1 MMKRVLPFLML
12 SFMWLS
18 HTVLGQSTTDSL
30 FVLPDSVKGF
40 SIENFYATLLAHH
53 PLVKQARLLSET
65 ARQEVRLAR
74 GAFDPKLEASYN
86 TKDYQDKDY
95 YEKWLASFTIPV
107 WFPVDPKIGFEQNQ
121 GTYIN
126 PESSIPATD
135 NYRQLVTSVRLPVG
149 RGLLTDERRAAV
161 QQARLFTELA
171 EAEQIKLI
179 NKILLDAAKDYWQWY
194 YAYYSYQLFAN
205 STTIANEIYRRVHIN
220 AGLGEASA
228 IDTVQAKITLQQR
241 LIERQEAYL
250 EFLNQGIRISNYLW
264 DANELPVSLT
274 PSVAPVLLS
283 GDAEIL
289 STQSL
294 NELKFM
300 AQQNHPD
307 LQKLNVK
314 LNQLDVERKLAK
326 EYLKP
331 RLDLNYGFVNQP
343 IGPDGSFQSFAFGSN
358 YKFGVDFSIPIL
370 LRKERAKLGQTNLKI
385 RSTQLERTQSEREIL
400 NQVQQVF
407 NQLTNT
413 HVVLGQQ
420 SAMVENYERLLRAEL
435 TNLELGE
442 SDLFKINLQQEKLIQ
457 SQTKLLKLRSEY
469 EKMKA
474 TLYWAAGV
482 RNLNSS
488 ISLD

>member
-1 MMKRVLPFLML
+1 MLKFLCL
-12 SFMWLS
+12 HQIGF
-18 HTVLGQSTTDSL
+18 GQSSTDSL

-40 SIENFYATLLAHH
+40 SIENFYATLLEYH
-53 PLVKQARLLSET
+53 PLVKQSRLLRET

-86 TKDYQDKDY
+86 TKDFADKDY
-95 YEKWLASFTIPV
+95 YEKWMASFTIPV
-107 WFPVDPKIGFEQNQ
+107 WFPVDPKIGFEQNE
-121 GTYIN
+121 GAYIN

-161 QQARLFTELA
+161 QQAKLFTELA

-179 NKILLDAAKDYWQWY
+179 NKILLEAAKEYWQWY
-194 YAYYSYQLFAN
+194 YAYYSYRLLTN
-205 STTIANEIYRRVHIN
+205 STIIASEINRRVHIN
-220 AGLGEASA
+220 ASLGEASA
-228 IDTVQAKITLQQR
+228 IDTVQARITLQQR

-250 EFLNQGIRISNYLW
+250 EFLNQSIRISNYLW
-264 DANELPVSLT
+264 DANEQ
-274 PSVAPVLLS
+274 PVLLS
-283 GDAEIL
+283 PSTAPVRVPGEEDIL
-289 STQSL
+289 STQTL
-294 NELKFM
+294 NELKVL

-307 LQKLNVK
+307 LQKLNIK
-314 LNQLDVERKLAK
+314 LNQLDVERKLAV

-343 IGPDGSFQSFAFGSN
+343 IGPDGRFQSFAFGSD

-370 LRKERAKLGQTNLKI
+370 LRKERAKLGQTNIKI
-385 RSTQLERTQSEREIL
+385 RSTQLERTQSERDIL

-413 HVVLGQQ
+413 HVILSQQ
-420 SAMVENYERLLRAEL
+420 NAMVENYELLLRAEL

-442 SDLFKINLQQEKLIQ
+442 SDLFKISVQQEKLIQ
-457 SQTKLLKLRSEY
+457 SQTKLLKLQADY

-488 ISLD
+488 P